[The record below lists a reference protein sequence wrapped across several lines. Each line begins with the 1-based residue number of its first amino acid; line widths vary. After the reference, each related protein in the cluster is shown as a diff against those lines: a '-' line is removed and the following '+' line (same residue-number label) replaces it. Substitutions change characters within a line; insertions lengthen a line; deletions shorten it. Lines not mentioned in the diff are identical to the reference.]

1 MKKNKEGCSRMHN
14 RSGLLEACLL
24 ILLKENKSYGYNL
37 MNDLHKFGFEED
49 SLNISVIYRNLR
61 SMEKRGLITSS
72 WAESDQGPRKRV
84 YEITADGEQDLKN
97 WIWMLKNRKSQ
108 IETIIEKYENLK

>member
-1 MKKNKEGCSRMHN
+1 MHN
-14 RSGLLEACLL
+14 RTGLLEACLL

-37 MNDLHKFGFEED
+37 MSELHQFGFDEK

-61 SMEKRGLITSS
+61 SMEKRNLIVSS

-97 WIWMLKNRKSQ
+97 WIWMLKGRRDQ
-108 IETIIEKYENLK
+108 ITSIIDKYNDIK